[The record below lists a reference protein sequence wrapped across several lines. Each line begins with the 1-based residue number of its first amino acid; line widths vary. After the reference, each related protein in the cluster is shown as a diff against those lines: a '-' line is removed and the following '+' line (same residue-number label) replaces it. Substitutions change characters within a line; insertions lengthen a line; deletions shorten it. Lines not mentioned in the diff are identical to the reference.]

1 MGICHGEE
9 AELWGNQ
16 WKMRVIM
23 KDKAFYNGRIN
34 NYKHTL
40 EYVIWRAGLLVGGLA
55 VMGIAL
61 VHVVPIRISDLGMD
75 CWIHRTA
82 GIYCPGC
89 GMTRAVFA
97 MAHGRIFLSAWYHPA
112 VLYGA
117 IVYGI
122 FMLGGL
128 AAVCSG
134 GRLPFM
140 RWRIGY
146 VYGGIVVIIAQFLA
160 KNIMLIGFHLQWMP

>member
-1 MGICHGEE
+1 
-9 AELWGNQ
+9 
-16 WKMRVIM
+16 M
-23 KDKAFYNGRIN
+23 KDNAVYNGRMN
-34 NYKHTL
+34 DYKNAL
-40 EYVIWRAGLLVGGLA
+40 EYRIWLAGMLAGMVA
-55 VMGIAL
+55 VMGIVL
-61 VHVVPIRISDLGMD
+61 VHVIPIRISDLGMD

-89 GMTRAVFA
+89 GMTRAAFA
-97 MAHGRIFLSAWYHPA
+97 MAHGRILLSAWYHPA

-117 IVYGI
+117 VIYGI
-122 FMLGGL
+122 FMLRGL

-146 VYGGIVVIIAQFLA
+146 VYGEIAVILGQFLA
-160 KNIMLIGFHLQWMP
+160 KNVMLLGFHLQWMP

>member
-1 MGICHGEE
+1 
-9 AELWGNQ
+9 
-16 WKMRVIM
+16 M
-23 KDKAFYNGRIN
+23 KDNAVYNGRMN
-34 NYKHTL
+34 DYKNAL
-40 EYVIWRAGLLVGGLA
+40 EYRIWLAGMLAGMVA
-55 VMGIAL
+55 VMGIVL
-61 VHVVPIRISDLGMD
+61 VHAIPIRISDLGMD

-89 GMTRAVFA
+89 GMTRAAFA
-97 MAHGRIFLSAWYHPA
+97 MAHGRILLSAWYHPA

-117 IVYGI
+117 VIYGI
-122 FMLGGL
+122 FMLRGL

-146 VYGGIVVIIAQFLA
+146 VYGGIAVILGQFLA
-160 KNIMLIGFHLQWMP
+160 KNVMLLGFHLQWMP